1 MKWMIMVRE
10 LTNFDEF
17 ISFADSIF
25 WALVIPRPHHDTI
38 HCLPSE
44 NISVFIIK
52 IFVKKYQ
59 DLSCML
65 LLPAVV

>member
-1 MKWMIMVRE
+1 MMMVRE

-17 ISFADSIF
+17 ISFADGIF

-44 NISVFIIK
+44 NISVFYHKNI
-52 IFVKKYQ
+52 
-59 DLSCML
+59 C
-65 LLPAVV
+65 